1 MTTPEARLQE
11 LGITLPDP
19 PRPVASYVPFT
30 KGGDLVFI
38 SGQIAFEDGALAH
51 TGLVGRDVTLEDAA
65 ADARVCAVNV
75 LAQLRAAAGGT
86 LDNIRRIVKLTVFV
100 ASSEG
105 FHAQPAVANG
115 ASDLMVDVFGEAGRH
130 ARSAVGVAVLP
141 LHATVEV
148 EAIAELA

>member
-38 SGQIAFEDGALAH
+38 SGQIAFEDGTLAH